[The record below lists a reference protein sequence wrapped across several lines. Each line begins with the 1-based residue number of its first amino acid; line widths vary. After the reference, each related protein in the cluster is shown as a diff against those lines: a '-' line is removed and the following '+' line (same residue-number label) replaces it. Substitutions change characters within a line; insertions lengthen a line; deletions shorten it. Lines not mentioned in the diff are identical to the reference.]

1 MEGERWR
8 RRWDGIWGPA
18 FVSAGC
24 VSGGGGGS
32 GLTRANPEL
41 QETRTARRKRRG
53 LVVRERVWVPPHETS
68 SHVVCLEVAET
79 FAVLGVDVGAMR
91 MALGLSGNERQAQH
105 VVGYKGGKRAW
116 VGLAGSGWSG
126 VVGYSRRAVDVWRS
140 VEGWQA

>member
-1 MEGERWR
+1 M
-8 RRWDGIWGPA
+8 
-18 FVSAGC
+18 SAGC

-68 SHVVCLEVAET
+68 SHVVYLEVAET

-105 VVGYKGGKRAW
+105 VVGFNVDGLWNRPTCETRVDGIESVSYKNGTKPD
-116 VGLAGSGWSG
+116 
-126 VVGYSRRAVDVWRS
+126 RRTQTPNLKSIQPNLDCTS
-140 VEGWQA
+140 